1 MQIKKKLPIVLNIL
15 ICMPLFIL
23 AIVTYI
29 YLAEISVTKS
39 EKSISQLVVAEGRA
53 LKSLVEAKK
62 YQVEGLASDERIIEY
77 MIDPKSEDNRANA
90 KKYLKEAIGSQED
103 YEIIILNAQGDV
115 SLSSSDSDKNLR
127 LRSKESF
134 QKVMQGEESY
144 SDMIFSFVNND
155 KVVNITVPIES
166 SEGRIIGAVCKVI
179 NNTSFS
185 ELTTNIEIDK
195 TGYAFIIDE
204 RSYVIAYPE
213 EEFEGTLLPSE
224 DLRKEIKKSREK
236 GKVEGTYTYTYNQRQ
251 KFVAYYIVEDINWVI
266 CIEQSVEEMQR
277 QALVGSVFIV
287 ATIGVLIMMV
297 SLASSWL
304 TRQITRPID
313 LLVDTMSGVSK
324 GDFTRYCEYTGDDEF
339 GTLSTHYNEM
349 LRRLGESH
357 RYLNEVC
364 EELAVTKYELECNYN
379 ALEKSQEALIISE
392 ERYKTTL
399 NAIEE
404 VIWEYHVTYKYFF
417 ATENWDKIVGCEVS
431 NENIGSVIKKLVEP
445 QNVESFMAT
454 VKRCLIG
461 EIADFTQE
469 ILINKEGEGRWLLC
483 KGHAI
488 TNDVGQIEKLIGI
501 LTDITYNKENEE
513 RVRRLTYFDGLTG
526 CLNKTTFIESL
537 DAWVTSGGDIKE
549 GAVLFVDLD
558 DFKKINDT
566 LSHDIGDKVLNYV
579 GRAFREVLPQD
590 AFIGR
595 FGGDEFVIFKTDI
608 GSIEKL
614 HELVRT
620 LLNMIQNKI
629 IIDENKIHLTCSIG
643 IALYPGDG
651 QDSARLLKNADTAM
665 YKAKENGKNSYSF
678 YTTAMTQTLN
688 RKLLIE
694 EALREAITKNSF
706 YLQYQPVVC
715 AKTSRTVGCEA
726 LIRLVDSE
734 LGFVSPGEFIPI
746 AEETALII
754 KAGDWVLENA
764 LKELRYYHDQ
774 GYESFTMNINVSSI
788 QIREE
793 GFLDKLKCA
802 ISKAGVSNKH
812 IKLEVT
818 ESVLMENVEESIQL
832 FNEVKEM
839 GIQIALDDF
848 GTGYSSLNYLR
859 SIPLDI
865 LKIDKSFIDEI
876 ATSKVLSEIVN
887 SIINMAHALDIIV
900 VAEGVENET
909 QLEVLQRKGCDLIQG
924 YYFSKPLGEKELE
937 ERLKKE
943 NEGN

>member
-15 ICMPLFIL
+15 VCMPLVIL

-29 YLAEISVTKS
+29 YSADISIAKS
-39 EKSISQLVVAEGRA
+39 KKSISQLVISEGRA
-53 LKSLVEAKK
+53 LKALVEAKK
-62 YQVEGLASDERIIEY
+62 YQVEVLAGDERIIEY
-77 MIDPKSEDNRANA
+77 MLNPKDESNKANA
-90 KKYLKEAIGSQED
+90 KKYLKEAIGNRED
-103 YEIIILNAQGDV
+103 YEIIILNEQGDICLT
-115 SLSSSDSDKNLR
+115 SGDSDRNLR

-155 KVVNITVPIES
+155 KVVNITVPIKNI
-166 SEGRIIGAVCKVI
+166 EGQVIGAVCKVI
-179 NNTSFS
+179 NNSSFS
-185 ELTTNIEIDK
+185 EFATNIEIDK
-195 TGYAFIIDE
+195 TGYAFVIDE
-204 RSYVIAYPE
+204 RFYVITYPE
-213 EEFEGTLLPSE
+213 RKFEGTLLPSE
-224 DLRKEIKKSREK
+224 DLRKEIRRKKEK
-236 GKVEGTYTYTYNQRQ
+236 GEVEGTYIYTYNQRQ
-251 KFVAYYIVEDINWVI
+251 KFVAYYIVGDIKWVI

-277 QALVGSVFIV
+277 QALVGSVFIIV
-287 ATIGVLIMMV
+287 TMGMLIMIV
-297 SLASSWL
+297 SLASAWV

-324 GDFTRYCEYTGDDEF
+324 GDFTRYCQYSGDDEF
-339 GTLSTHYNEM
+339 GTLSANYNKM
-349 LRRLGESH
+349 LKKLGEIH
-357 RYLNEVC
+357 RYLSEVC
-364 EELAVTKYELECNYN
+364 EELAMTKYELECNYN

-404 VIWEYHVTYKYFF
+404 VIWEYHVPNKHFF
-417 ATENWDKIVGCEVS
+417 ATENWNKIVGCEMS
-431 NENIGSVIKKLVEP
+431 NENIEDVIKKLVES
-445 QNVESFMAT
+445 QNVEVFMIT
-454 VKRCLIG
+454 VKRCIMG
-461 EIADFTQE
+461 DIEDFTQE
-469 ILINKEGEGRWLLC
+469 IFVNKGEEGCWLLC

-488 TNDVGQIEKLIGI
+488 TNDEGQIEKLIGI
-501 LTDITYNKENEE
+501 LTDITDNKENEE
-513 RVRRLTYFDGLTG
+513 RVRRLTYFDGLSG

-537 DAWVTSGGDIKE
+537 DAWVTSGGEIKE

-566 LSHDIGDKVLNYV
+566 LSHHIGDKVLNYL
-579 GRAFREVLPQD
+579 GRAFREILPQD
-590 AFIGR
+590 TFIGR

-608 GSIEKL
+608 GNIEKL
-614 HELVRT
+614 HELVCT
-620 LLNMIQNKI
+620 LFNMIQNKI

-643 IALYPGDG
+643 IALYPQDG

-665 YKAKENGKNSYSF
+665 HKAKDNGKNNYSF
-678 YTTAMTQTLN
+678 YTSAMTRTLN

-694 EALREAITKNSF
+694 GALREAINKNSF
-706 YLQYQPVVC
+706 YLQYQPIVC
-715 AKTSRTVGCEA
+715 AKTNKVVGCEA
-726 LIRLVDSE
+726 LIRLLDSE

-788 QIREE
+788 QIREKD
-793 GFLDKLKCA
+793 FLNKLKSA
-802 ISKAGVSNKH
+802 INKSGVSNEY

-818 ESVLMENVEESIQL
+818 ESVLMENLEESVEL
-832 FNEVKEM
+832 FKQVKEM

-859 SIPLDI
+859 NIPLDV

-887 SIINMAHALDIIV
+887 SIINMAHALNIIV
-900 VAEGVENET
+900 VAEGVENEM
-909 QLEVLQRKGCDLIQG
+909 QLEVLRRKSCDFIQG
-924 YYFSKPLGEKELE
+924 YYFSKPLDEKELE

-943 NEGN
+943 SEGN